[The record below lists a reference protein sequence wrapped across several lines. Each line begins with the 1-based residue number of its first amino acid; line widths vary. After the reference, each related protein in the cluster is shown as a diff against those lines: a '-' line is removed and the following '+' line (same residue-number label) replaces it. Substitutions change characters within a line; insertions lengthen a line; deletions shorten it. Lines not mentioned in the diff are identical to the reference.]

1 MNGISISSGSIKRCK
16 DRFRYIV
23 GIGKVINTAVD
34 IIGKLNI
41 QAVIGEFLDD
51 PDDIDLYN
59 VLLFLLKEN
68 TDIEE
73 LNNYKE
79 IDYDKKRRN
88 ATSSSKI
95 S

>member
-1 MNGISISSGSIKRCK
+1 MNGISISNGSIKRCK
-16 DRFRYIV
+16 HKYSYIV
-23 GIGKVINTAVD
+23 GIGKVINTAIA

-79 IDYDKKRRN
+79 IDYDKERRN
-88 ATSSSKI
+88 NTTSSKI